1 MTARSG
7 DALSHANFQ
16 ARADVVF
23 DDDQLSRIR
32 LRRTH
37 RNIALRSSPD
47 WFRPNLHGGHERS
60 GGNEPVRFISFEH
73 YLNKSSP

>member
-16 ARADVVF
+16 AQAHVVF

-37 RNIALRSSPD
+37 RNIALPWPD

-60 GGNEPVRFISFEH
+60 GRNEPVRFFSFEH